1 MGSRDRF
8 AVGHFLGL
16 AVFHQRMPVE
26 HSFPSRHILSS
37 TSAFLQSIT
46 RFCLATDTTCAAPPA
61 PLMGF
66 CSLQHMPATG
76 VYLSRGSPAPLRS
89 ASRVWLPS
97 WRFAPPETWPGLF
110 HPDSVPGILP
120 FGAFPSRK
128 VVLAFPQSPHPH
140 AVNPTRSPASE
151 TRRPVRRASASRL
164 WPLRES
170 LAAPREIN
178 PRTAGCSLGISPFQ
192 GQPSSALDKLPPA
205 APLTCFAECSSAN
218 CSTAG
223 TLRYRSA
230 LDWPRLRPSSA
241 SRRRRDEATLIGFL
255 CPPVPVR

>member
-1 MGSRDRF
+1 
-8 AVGHFLGL
+8 
-16 AVFHQRMPVE
+16 MPVE
-26 HSFPSRHILSS
+26 QGFPSRHILSS
-37 TSAFLQSIT
+37 TSAFLQSLT
-46 RFCLATDTTCAAPPA
+46 RFRLAAGTACAAPPA

-76 VYLSRGSPAPLRS
+76 VHLPRGSPAPLRS

-97 WRFAPPETWPGLF
+97 WRFTPPETWPGLF
-110 HPDSVPGILP
+110 HPDSVPGIPP

-128 VVLAFPQSPHPH
+128 VALVFPPAPNPL
-140 AVNPTRSPASE
+140 AVNPARSPASE
-151 TRRPVRRASASRL
+151 AHRPVRRASTSRL

-178 PRTAGCSLGISPFQ
+178 PQTAGCSLGIFPFQ
-192 GQPSSALDKLPPA
+192 GHPPSASDGLPPA

-223 TLRYRSA
+223 TLGYQSA
-230 LDWPRLRPSSA
+230 PGWPRLHPPSA
-241 SRRRRDEATLIGFL
+241 SRRRRGGATLIGFP